1 MLLEKENKVVFT
13 FSAEG
18 NFDGDVCVCVLV
30 INEDE
35 FDAVHVRR
43 LTARLPVCEE
53 RWKDGRVQMWG
64 AGSACQN

>member
-1 MLLEKENKVVFT
+1 MGT
-13 FSAEG
+13 C
-18 NFDGDVCVCVLV
+18 VCVCMCVLV

-43 LTARLPVCEE
+43 LTARLLVCEE